1 MYQYADY
8 QAAAKTI
15 KEQTPGFS
23 PDYLLILGSGL
34 GFLAGQMT
42 DAITI
47 PYFDIPGFVQ
57 STAPGHAGR
66 LVLGTLCERKVVIM
80 QGRLHAYEGYSQE
93 QIAFPVRVAKLLGA
107 HSMIV
112 TNVCGC
118 VNPLYAPGE
127 LLMLTDF
134 INPKQETPLTG
145 PNLSEF
151 GERFCDMGD
160 VFTKSYQEMARRIAQ
175 TKGHVLRE
183 GVYCYYH
190 GPQFETPAEIRSFRS
205 QGADAVGMSTVPECI
220 AAHHSGMKILGIS
233 LIANMAAGLSPN
245 PLSEQEVLDKA
256 QEARP
261 HFSRFILD
269 FLAQAP

>member
-1 MYQYADY
+1 MVQYEDY
-8 QAAAKTI
+8 LKAARTI
-15 KEQTPGFS
+15 QEQTPGFS

-34 GFLAGQMT
+34 GFLTDQMAG
-42 DAITI
+42 AISI
-47 PYFDIPGFVQ
+47 PYSNIPGFAQ

-66 LVLGTLCERKVVIM
+66 LVLGTLCDRKVVIM

-118 VNPLYAPGE
+118 INPHYAPGE

-145 PNLSEF
+145 PNRNEF

-160 VFTKSYQEMARRIAQ
+160 VFTKAYQEAARRIAE
-175 TKGHVLRE
+175 TNNHILRE

-220 AAHHSGMKILGIS
+220 AAHHAGMKILGIS
-233 LIANMAAGLSPN
+233 LIANMAAGMSPN
-245 PLSEQEVLDKA
+245 PLSEQEVLDKVE
-256 QEARP
+256 EARP
-261 HFSRFILD
+261 HFSSFILD
-269 FLAQAP
+269 FLTQAP